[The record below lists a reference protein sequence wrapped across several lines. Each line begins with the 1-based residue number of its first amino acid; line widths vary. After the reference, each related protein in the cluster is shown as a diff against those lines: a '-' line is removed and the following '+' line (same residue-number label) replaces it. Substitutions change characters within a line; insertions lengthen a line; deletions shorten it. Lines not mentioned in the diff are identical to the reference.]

1 MSQTVYYKL
10 SLYFLIILFAS
21 PVKAKLLKPVKNGE
35 EKEILI
41 VNSKRRLYY
50 PVKEEGLTYSVIGPA
65 RIEFISRYPVLIKK
79 KSSHKFYYF
88 IVLDEKDTIE
98 VNHRYKV
105 QKSIKSIQHPK
116 HSYTYSGNFFVNL
129 SKGQHTIQLLEDEG
143 LKYPI
148 LTRVVTKEFE
158 SPGKKQTVLTPMV
171 HKNDVNL
178 RVNDKD
184 LRYFECSAEIPLQV
198 EANGSKNLRIL
209 SRLEFTQSMGQEASY
224 RLRVK
229 EGKKVIGTYY
239 FSTERSSATQ
249 IVSRPEKVPGKWRSC
264 EISVP
269 EGKHTY
275 SVEVSD
281 KDKVVLTRFILY

>member
-1 MSQTVYYKL
+1 MNRTVYFKS
-10 SLYFLIILFAS
+10 SLFLFIFLFAV
-21 PVKAKLLKPVKNGE
+21 PVGAKLLKPVKNGE

-50 PVKEEGLTYSVIGPA
+50 PIKEEGLTYSVHGPA
-65 RIEFISRYPVLIKK
+65 RIEFISRYPVLRKK
-79 KSSHKFYYF
+79 KNSHKFFYF

-224 RLRVK
+224 RLRVR

-239 FSTERSSATQ
+239 FNTEISSVSQ
-249 IVSRPEKVPGKWRSC
+249 IVSRPESVPGKWRSC

-269 EGKHTY
+269 EGKHIY

>member
-1 MSQTVYYKL
+1 MNRTVYFKS
-10 SLYFLIILFAS
+10 SLFLFIFLFAV
-21 PVKAKLLKPVKNGE
+21 PVGAKLLKPVKNGE

-50 PVKEEGLTYSVIGPA
+50 PIKEEGLTYSVHGPA
-65 RIEFISRYPVLIKK
+65 RIEFISRYPVLRKK
-79 KSSHKFYYF
+79 KDSHNFRYF
-88 IVLDEKDTIE
+88 IILDEKDTIK

-105 QKSIKSIQHPK
+105 QKSIKSVQHPK
-116 HSYTYSGNFFVNL
+116 HFYTYSGNYFINL
-129 SKGQHTIQLLEDEG
+129 SKGKHTIQLLEGKD
-143 LKYPI
+143 LKYPV
-148 LTRVVTKEFE
+148 LARVITKEFE

-171 HKNDVNL
+171 HKNNVNL
-178 RVNDKD
+178 RLNDKD
-184 LRYFECSAEIPLQV
+184 LRYYDCSAEIPLQV
-198 EANGSKNLRIL
+198 EAQGSKTLRIL

-229 EGKKVIGTYY
+229 ERKKVIGTYY

-269 EGKHTY
+269 AGEHTY

>member
-65 RIEFISRYPVLIKK
+65 RIEFISRYPVLRKK

-269 EGKHTY
+269 AGKHTY

>member
-1 MSQTVYYKL
+1 M
-10 SLYFLIILFAS
+10 
-21 PVKAKLLKPVKNGE
+21 
-35 EKEILI
+35 
-41 VNSKRRLYY
+41 YY

-65 RIEFISRYPVLIKK
+65 RIEFISRYPVLRKK

-224 RLRVK
+224 RLRVR

-239 FSTERSSATQ
+239 FNTEISSVSQ
-249 IVSRPEKVPGKWRSC
+249 IVSRPESVPGKWRSC

-269 EGKHTY
+269 EGKHIY